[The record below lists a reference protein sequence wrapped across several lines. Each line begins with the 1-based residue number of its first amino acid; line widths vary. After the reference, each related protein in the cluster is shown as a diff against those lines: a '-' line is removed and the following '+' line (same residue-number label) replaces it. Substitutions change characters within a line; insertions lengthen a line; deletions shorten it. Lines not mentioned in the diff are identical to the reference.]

1 MNSFLYVLF
10 LSFFSLDWLALKLDV
25 LPRVFK
31 FIPEILSII
40 AWLIVVIRI
49 PILKTIALSPYYMI
63 LFIFYLSIFLGG
75 LIVNHVSAGVIIT
88 ACRSYLLYL
97 PFFLLPCV
105 YSFTDA
111 QISRHLKFLLF
122 LSLIQCP
129 VSLYQR
135 FVKYA
140 GVGTGDVVGGT
151 LGANTSGVLS
161 VYLVCTISMVLAFYL
176 KGKINR
182 LLLFLLVTILFIPIT
197 INETKF
203 SLFIL
208 PFALVSPFLFLTT
221 NKAKLRNVLLS
232 SAITIVILFIFTGI
246 YNKIYVSTNRA
257 TLETQLKSG
266 GYHSYLYYGD
276 ENLIRRRVGRFDSI
290 ELAFRQLSKS
300 GHLLIGVGA
309 GNASPCSFK
318 KMEGEYFKKFG
329 HYDPTATY
337 LTKTLWEFGIVG
349 VILSIV
355 FLLLVLRDAIALRVQ
370 NDIVGA
376 ISLGW
381 ISVIFIIG
389 GSFIYFNTFGIGII
403 SYLFWYISGYLAS
416 KRFNMCTE

>member
-1 MNSFLYVLF
+1 MF
-10 LSFFSLDWLALKLDV
+10 
-25 LPRVFK
+25 
-31 FIPEILSII
+31 
-40 AWLIVVIRI
+40 
-49 PILKTIALSPYYMI
+49 
-63 LFIFYLSIFLGG
+63 
-75 LIVNHVSAGVIIT
+75 
-88 ACRSYLLYL
+88 
-97 PFFLLPCV
+97 
-105 YSFTDA
+105 
-111 QISRHLKFLLF
+111 
-122 LSLIQCP
+122 
-129 VSLYQR
+129 
-135 FVKYA
+135 
-140 GVGTGDVVGGT
+140 
-151 LGANTSGVLS
+151 
-161 VYLVCTISMVLAFYL
+161 
-176 KGKINR
+176 
-182 LLLFLLVTILFIPIT
+182 
-197 INETKF
+197 
-203 SLFIL
+203 
-208 PFALVSPFLFLTT
+208 
-221 NKAKLRNVLLS
+221 
-232 SAITIVILFIFTGI
+232 
-246 YNKIYVSTNRA
+246 
-257 TLETQLKSG
+257 LETQLKNLEG
-266 GYHSYLYYGD
+266 GSYLYHGD

-300 GHLLIGVGA
+300 GHLLMGVGA

-329 HYDPTATY
+329 HYGPTQTY